1 MAFNIDQFN
10 AEISS
15 KGTARQSN
23 FDFYITLPNDLL
35 NSTGNPQLQAH
46 AAMGGG
52 GIGYSLSLRCE
63 SFDFP
68 GRGLQAIDG
77 HRSMGFETPVNIPYA
92 PVHLEVNGTFIC
104 SRELEEKE
112 IFERWQDL
120 IVGDYRRVSPQDT
133 MNQFNPGYYDEVV
146 KPCMIRLRQ
155 FDDLGAVMYEIE
167 LREVYP
173 RTINPLQASWAN
185 GAEVHKLNVSFNY
198 RHHIIKTEPIGIKES
213 ERVFESMA
221 AAENLAPSTGLTP
234 PPGQNFKFTPF

>member
-1 MAFNIDQFN
+1 MAFNINQFN
-10 AEISS
+10 AEIAS

-35 NSTGNPQLQAH
+35 NSAGNPQLQAH

-63 SFDFP
+63 QIDFP
-68 GRGLQAIDG
+68 GRGIQAIDG
-77 HRSMGFETPVNIPYA
+77 HRQMGFGTPVNIPYA
-92 PVHLEVNGTFIC
+92 PVHLDIQATFLC

-120 IVGDYRRVSPQDT
+120 ILGDYRRLNPVEEIDK
-133 MNQFNPGYYDEVV
+133 FNPGYYDDVV
-146 KPCMIRLRQ
+146 KPCIIRIRQ

-173 RTINPLQASWAN
+173 RTINPLQANWGS
-185 GAEVHKLNVSFNY
+185 GSEMHRLSVTFNY
-198 RHHIIKTEPIGIKES
+198 RHHIIKTEPVGIKES
-213 ERVFESMA
+213 ERVIQSM
-221 AAENLAPSTGLTP
+221 SQG
-234 PPGQNFKFTPF
+234 FTLF